1 MANAESLLFVP
12 VKSMKGFLT
21 SIGFVGFTD
30 GGYRILF
37 PTEQEYIEYMEE
49 EEENGREEER

>member
-1 MANAESLLFVP
+1 ML
-12 VKSMKGFLT
+12 KGYL
-21 SIGFVGFTD
+21 IDCGFVGFTD

-49 EEENGREEER
+49 EDGREEE